1 MKILIRKL
9 QAEWPAWVAIASW
22 PCCRC
27 GACPNCRCWSLTFS
41 MPFLWRSAVYG
52 ARTREVSAWVLPL
65 FLCFWIPMLLSS
77 FDSFDPHKSWG
88 QTPGGDPF
96 SDGRHQPRGVAAHPL
111 TALEVPDVGR
121 ADAGVLGRGRLHPA
135 DLRLDLFGI
144 PVHADR
150 LNALFFTRHQFYGP
164 ILAMLSPLLLEYARR
179 RWNGWAWA
187 ASFALIM
194 GAVMIAGMRS
204 GWLAM
209 GMVIAVYA
217 IMMLQRDNRELR
229 KASLTIP
236 ALAIIVI
243 ALSYAASPLFQQRVA
258 TTLAIS
264 GGTEAALDEAS
275 SLRVPIFRTSWSMYL
290 NHPVNGVGVRAF
302 PVAYLEY
309 AGPDDPHVAAA
320 GGRRGATHAHN
331 IVLEVMADTGTI
343 GLLGLLA
350 GGVLGWRRWRQ
361 HAAGP
366 APGSVAVRT
375 GPGAGVVSP
384 EHALRDLRHLHLL
397 ADLVPGRLM
406 AVGRRTGGRRGPRNP
421 GLRTQPNGI
430 HLVVKAQQTVKLCR
444 RPALCTVAK

>member
-9 QAEWPAWVAIASW
+9 QAEWPAWVAIAYVALLPVRRLSEL
-22 PCCRC
+22 P
-27 GACPNCRCWSLTFS
+27 LLVMTFS

-65 FLCFWIPMLLSS
+65 FLCFWLPMLLSS

-88 QTPGGDPF
+88 QTLAAIRFPMAAISLAVLLHTRSLRWKF
-96 SDGRHQPRGVAAHPL
+96 LMWAALILVFWAADGFIQLIFGY
-111 TALEVPDVGR
+111 
-121 ADAGVLGRGRLHPA
+121 
-135 DLRLDLFGI
+135 DLFGI

-229 KASLTIP
+229 KASLAIP

-331 IVLEVMADTGTI
+331 IVLEVLADTGSI

-361 HAAGP
+361 MRPDQREEALPFALALVLVLFPLNTHFAIYGTYTSSLIWFLVGLWLSAAEPEAGA
-366 APGSVAVRT
+366 APETRA
-375 GPGAGVVSP
+375 
-384 EHALRDLRHLHLL
+384 
-397 ADLVPGRLM
+397 
-406 AVGRRTGGRRGPRNP
+406 
-421 GLRTQPNGI
+421 
-430 HLVVKAQQTVKLCR
+430 
-444 RPALCTVAK
+444 